1 MIIGNYFDKHK
12 LPKLNEGSTIG
23 IISPSCPITYDAPY
37 PTEIAKKFLNSKGFK
52 IVKGNLYGKIDSCYR
67 SGTIKDRAEELN
79 EMIHNDEVECI
90 MASMGGYVSVSML
103 PYIDYDYL
111 KQHPKVIVGHSDV
124 TSLLLAINEKCGFP
138 TFYGPNFITSFAHKQ
153 FFQEYALDAF
163 LKVINHSEPY
173 TILKPEYYTDEAT
186 DWYTTKE
193 VFNETLKNEKAIP
206 NEWKT
211 IVPGIAKG
219 RLIGGNTDNFSLL
232 YGNSYCPVIQE
243 GDILFLENINEEV
256 DFFERAVS
264 SLYTHGIFDKIS
276 GLILGKPKGYN
287 DLQSNKSELDI
298 LFEIIGKPKFPILA
312 DVDCGHTVPII
323 TLPIGTEI
331 EMNAKEKEITVL

>member
-1 MIIGNYFDKHK
+1 MNNYFKKYK
-12 LPKLNEGSTIG
+12 LPKLAIGSTIG
-23 IISPSCPITYDAPY
+23 IMSPSCPITYDAPY
-37 PTEIAKKFLNSKGFK
+37 PAEIAENYLKSNGFE
-52 IVKGNLYGKIDSCYR
+52 IVKGILFGKIDSTYR
-67 SGTIKDRAEELN
+67 SGSIKDRASELN
-79 EMIHNDEVECI
+79 ELIHNDEVKCI
-90 MASMGGYVSVSML
+90 MASIGGYVSVSML

-111 KQHPKVIVGHSDV
+111 KKHPKVIVGHSDI

-138 TFYGPNFITSFAHKQ
+138 TFYGPNLVTSFTHKQ
-153 FFQEYALDAF
+153 FYQDYALDTF
-163 LKVINHSEPY
+163 LKVINHSVPY

-193 VFNETLKNEKAIP
+193 VFNQTLKNEKTIP
-206 NEWKT
+206 SEWKT

-232 YGNSYCPVIQE
+232 YGNPYCPVIQE

-256 DFFERAVS
+256 DFFERAVA
-264 SLYTHGIFDKIS
+264 SLYIHGIFDKIS

-287 DLQSNKSELDI
+287 DLHSNKSELDI
-298 LFEIIGKPKFPILA
+298 LFEIIGNPKFPILA

-323 TLPIGTEI
+323 TLPIGAEI
-331 EMNAKEKEITVL
+331 EMNAEKKEITVL